1 MSFTKLAMSA
11 LHQKTTIELIC
22 IYKDQVAPA
31 ITNFA
36 KSCPVQRLNN
46 SL

>member
-1 MSFTKLAMSA
+1 MSFTKLAVPA
-11 LHQKTTIELIC
+11 LHQKITIEIVY

-46 SL
+46 